1 MNHLSHASIYVTD
14 FKAKYNMD
22 IQRAYT
28 QIDDIMTSAQGKMD
42 NYATILEQ
50 CQRGKGHIKADTKRR
65 DPFNDFKKVE
75 ELYYEA
81 KVLREKSEEFFRRNK
96 VVDLNKIAN
105 KFKEIY
111 QKI

>member
-42 NYATILEQ
+42 TYATILEQ
-50 CQRGKGHIKADTKRR
+50 C
-65 DPFNDFKKVE
+65 
-75 ELYYEA
+75 
-81 KVLREKSEEFFRRNK
+81 
-96 VVDLNKIAN
+96 
-105 KFKEIY
+105 
-111 QKI
+111 